1 VSSQQ
6 HGGGAAGAR
15 EDIMGR
21 LTPVVA
27 EAVGTL
33 GFDLETLDVTVAG
46 RRRLVKV
53 VVDADDGVELD
64 LLSEASRVVAAALD
78 ANEDILAGAYTLE
91 VTSPGV
97 DRPLTLPRHWKRAKL
112 RLVKVQRRDGG
123 EFLGRVGGADDTGV
137 ELLVEGTLR
146 RVDYASVARA
156 AVEIEFRQPPSAE
169 LLLLER
175 GSTSSTGST
184 GSTEDTT
191 DAEASKADATKEGS
205 L

>member
-1 VSSQQ
+1 MSSQQ
-6 HGGGAAGAR
+6 HGDGAAGAR

-21 LTPVVA
+21 LAPVVA

-78 ANEDILAGAYTLE
+78 ANDDILAGAYTLE

-97 DRPLTLPRHWKRAKL
+97 DRPLTKPRHWKRAKL
-112 RLVKVQRRDGG
+112 RLVKVRRRDGV
-123 EFLGRVGGADDTGV
+123 EFLGRVGSADEAGV
-137 ELLVEGTLR
+137 DLLVDGTLR
-146 RVDYASVARA
+146 RVDYASVAKA

-175 GSTSSTGST
+175 GSAKN
-184 GSTEDTT
+184 TT
-191 DAEASKADATKEGS
+191 DAEARKADATKEGS

>member
-1 VSSQQ
+1 MSSQQ
-6 HGGGAAGAR
+6 HGSGAAGAR
-15 EDIMGR
+15 EDIQGR
-21 LTPVVA
+21 LMPVVA

-64 LLSEASRVVAAALD
+64 LLSEASRVISAALD
-78 ANEDILAGAYTLE
+78 ANDDILASAYTLE

-97 DRPLTLPRHWKRAKL
+97 DRPLTKPRHWRRARL
-112 RLVKVQRRDGG
+112 RLVKVRRHDGT
-123 EFLGRVGGADDTGV
+123 EFLGRVGSADDDGV
-137 ELLVEGTLR
+137 DVLVDGSLR

-175 GSTSSTGST
+175 GSDG
-184 GSTEDTT
+184 T
-191 DAEASKADATKEGS
+191 DNQDTKEGS

>member
-6 HGGGAAGAR
+6 HGSGTAGAR

-21 LTPVVA
+21 LVPVVA
-27 EAVGTL
+27 QAVGTL
-33 GFDLETLDVTVAG
+33 GFDLETLDVTMAG

-64 LLSEASRVVAAALD
+64 LLSEASRVISAALD

-97 DRPLTLPRHWKRAKL
+97 DRPLTKPRHWRRAKL
-112 RLVKVQRRDGG
+112 RLVKMRGRDGV
-123 EFLGRVGGADDTGV
+123 EFVGRVGTADENGV
-137 ELLVEGTLR
+137 DVLVDGTVR
-146 RVDYASVARA
+146 RVDYASVAKA
-156 AVEIEFRQPPSAE
+156 IVEIEFRQPPSAE

-175 GSTSSTGST
+175 GGTV
-184 GSTEDTT
+184 DTT
-191 DAEASKADATKEGS
+191 DAEASSADATKEES

>member
-1 VSSQQ
+1 MSSQQ

-15 EDIMGR
+15 EDIQGR
-21 LTPVVA
+21 LVPVVA
-27 EAVGTL
+27 DAVGTL
-33 GFDLETLDVTVAG
+33 GFDLETLDVIVAG

-53 VVDADDGVELD
+53 VVDADEGVELD
-64 LLSEASRVVAAALD
+64 LLSEASRVISAALD
-78 ANEDILAGAYTLE
+78 ANDDIIAGAYTLE

-97 DRPLTLPRHWKRAKL
+97 DRPLTKPRHWRRAKL
-112 RLVKVQRRDGG
+112 RLVKVRRHDGA
-123 EFLGRVGGADDTGV
+123 EFLGRVGSADDDGV
-137 ELLVEGTLR
+137 DVLVDGSLR

-175 GSTSSTGST
+175 SGADQN
-184 GSTEDTT
+184 TE
-191 DAEASKADATKEGS
+191 EGS

>member
-1 VSSQQ
+1 
-6 HGGGAAGAR
+6 
-15 EDIMGR
+15 MGR

-27 EAVGTL
+27 QAVGTL

-46 RRRLVKV
+46 RRHLVKV

-64 LLSEASRVVAAALD
+64 LLSEASRVVSAALD
-78 ANEDILAGAYTLE
+78 ANDDILAGAYTLE

-97 DRPLTLPRHWKRAKL
+97 DRPLTKPRHWQRAKL

>member
-1 VSSQQ
+1 MSSQQ

-15 EDIMGR
+15 EDILGR
-21 LTPVVA
+21 LAPVVA

-33 GFDLETLDVTVAG
+33 GFDLETLDVSVAG

-53 VVDADDGVELD
+53 VIDADDGVELD
-64 LLSEASRVVAAALD
+64 LLSEASRVVSAALD
-78 ANEDILAGAYTLE
+78 ANDDILAGAYTLE

-97 DRPLTLPRHWKRAKL
+97 DRPLTKPRHWRRAKL
-112 RLVKVQRRDGG
+112 RLVKVRRHDGV
-123 EFLGRVGGADDTGV
+123 EFLARVGTADDTGAEV
-137 ELLVEGTLR
+137 LVDGTLR

-156 AVEIEFRQPPSAE
+156 IVEIEFRQPPSAE

-175 GSTSSTGST
+175 GSAKDT
-184 GSTEDTT
+184 TETT

>member
-1 VSSQQ
+1 MSSQQ
-6 HGGGAAGAR
+6 HGSGTAGAR

-21 LTPVVA
+21 LVPVVA

-33 GFDLETLDVTVAG
+33 GFDLETLDVTMAG

-64 LLSEASRVVAAALD
+64 LLSEASRVVSAALD

-97 DRPLTLPRHWKRAKL
+97 DRPLTKPRHWRRAKL
-112 RLVKVQRRDGG
+112 RLVNVRGRDGV
-123 EFLGRVGGADDTGV
+123 EFVARVGTADENGV
-137 ELLVEGTLR
+137 DVLVDGTVR
-146 RVDYASVARA
+146 RVDYASVAKA
-156 AVEIEFRQPPSAE
+156 TVEIEFRQPPSAE

-175 GSTSSTGST
+175 GSTL
-184 GSTEDTT
+184 DKT
-191 DAEASKADATKEGS
+191 DAEASSADATKEGS

>member
-1 VSSQQ
+1 MSSQQ
-6 HGGGAAGAR
+6 HGGGTAGAR

-21 LTPVVA
+21 LEPVVA

-33 GFDLETLDVTVAG
+33 GFDLEALDVTEAG

-64 LLSEASRVVAAALD
+64 LLSEVSRVVSAALD
-78 ANEDILAGAYTLE
+78 ANDDILASAYTLE

-97 DRPLTLPRHWKRAKL
+97 DRPLTKPRHWRRARL
-112 RLVKVQRRDGG
+112 RLVTVRRHDGI
-123 EFLGRVGGADDTGV
+123 EFTGRVGGADDSGV
-137 ELLVEGTLR
+137 EMLVDGTLR

-169 LLLLER
+169 LLLLDR
-175 GSTSSTGST
+175 GAAARV
-184 GSTEDTT
+184 EDDAPDEDHEDHET
-191 DAEASKADATKEGS
+191 DAKATKEES
-205 L
+205 R